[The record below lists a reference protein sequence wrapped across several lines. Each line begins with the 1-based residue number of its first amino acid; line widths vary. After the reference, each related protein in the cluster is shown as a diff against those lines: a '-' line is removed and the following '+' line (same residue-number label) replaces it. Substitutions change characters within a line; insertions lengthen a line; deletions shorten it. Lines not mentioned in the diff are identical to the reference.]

1 MGISLFF
8 YTFGGAFMKN
18 AIIDK
23 HLKNGVQIIDPQ
35 NTYIDEDVEIEGG
48 VILHPGTILSGKCYI
63 SKDAVIGPYTQM
75 SDSIIGSKTVVR
87 HSILES
93 AKVGAECQVG
103 PFAYLRAGTVAGDKC
118 RIGNFVEI
126 KNSIIGD
133 GSKAAHLTYIG
144 DAEVGEKVNFGC
156 GVVTVNYDGVNK
168 HRTEV
173 GDGAFVG
180 SNVNLVAPVSV
191 GNKAYVA
198 AGSTITKDVPAE
210 ALAISRVRD
219 QTIKEGWASK

>member
-1 MGISLFF
+1 
-8 YTFGGAFMKN
+8 MKA

-23 HLKNGVQIIDPQ
+23 HMKNGVQIIDPQ
-35 NTYIDEDVEIEGG
+35 NTYIDADVEIEKG
-48 VILHPGTILSGKCYI
+48 VILHPGTILSGKCCI
-63 SKDAVIGPYTQM
+63 GKEAVIGPYTQM
-75 SDSIIGSKTVVR
+75 SDSRVGDRTVVR
-87 HSILES
+87 HSVLES
-93 AKVGAECQVG
+93 AKIGADCQVG

-144 DAEVGEKVNFGC
+144 DADVGEKVNFGC

-168 HRTEV
+168 HRTNV

-191 GNKAYVA
+191 GDGAYVA
-198 AGSTITKDVPAE
+198 AGSTIIKDVPAD
-210 ALAISRVRD
+210 ALAISRVRE